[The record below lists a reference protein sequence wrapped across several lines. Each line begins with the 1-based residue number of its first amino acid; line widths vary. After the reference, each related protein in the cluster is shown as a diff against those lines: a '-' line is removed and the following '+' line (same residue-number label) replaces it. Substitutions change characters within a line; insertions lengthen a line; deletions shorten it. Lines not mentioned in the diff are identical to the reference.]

1 MADSWVTLAGVVPAA
16 QEAVGLPSVVAA
28 GRLFVPVDPQPR
40 RPLRPSSA
48 FPAGREGLELRGY
61 LLAFLPS
68 SEVSHCLV
76 HLASDRDTCQ
86 HDGLMDCGVRVAV
99 VVLRTVREMSLCEQR
114 SPV

>member
-16 QEAVGLPSVVAA
+16 QEAVGLPGVVAA
-28 GRLFVPVDPQPR
+28 GRLFLPVDPQPR
-40 RPLRPSSA
+40 RPLRPSA
-48 FPAGREGLELRGY
+48 FPAGWEGLELQGY
-61 LLAFLPS
+61 LLAFLLS
-68 SEVSHCLV
+68 SEASHCLV

-86 HDGLMDCGVRVAV
+86 HDGLLDHGVSVAV